1 MTKAEEIYHR
11 FVQYEWNEI
20 GEGMKKSILDAI
32 NEALRQPPVVGSP
45 IQLEPVLAEIEH
57 INDLGKS
64 KWYEVVYFFEKWCSY
79 AGSKTFED
87 GEQVVKWKYVKDCL

>member
-32 NEALRQPPVVGSP
+32 NEALRQPPVIGSVCTCTKFRETPMINGRHICSICNKP
-45 IQLEPVLAEIEH
+45 IVQTAL
-57 INDLGKS
+57 
-64 KWYEVVYFFEKWCSY
+64 
-79 AGSKTFED
+79 
-87 GEQVVKWKYVKDCL
+87 

>member
-32 NEALRQPPVVGSP
+32 NEALHQPPV
-45 IQLEPVLAEIEH
+45 I
-57 INDLGKS
+57 
-64 KWYEVVYFFEKWCSY
+64 CSVCDGC
-79 AGSKTFED
+79 GSKFDAMDISVGVCYCCQKEIKQTD
-87 GEQVVKWKYVKDCL
+87 L